1 MKTAASIT
9 LLSALAIAPMAHAAD
24 STGAIDRIVTA
35 ASEHGITHFNELEF
49 EDDEMTEVEGW
60 MDGEWYTEI
69 KMTESGEVIREKRE
83 KRIDGVWGMSAD
95 QVRNYAEAAFGEG
108 MTRIEG
114 IEVDEKGHVEV
125 EGDGDSENG
134 KDGDGEMK
142 VYFRLGDTSL
152 SNVTRD

>member
-9 LLSALAIAPMAHAAD
+9 LLSALAIAPMAQAAD
-24 STGAIDRIVTA
+24 STGDIDRIVTA

-69 KMTESGEVIREKRE
+69 KMTQSGEVIREKRE

-95 QVRNYAEAAFGEG
+95 QVRDYAEAAFGEG
-108 MTRIEG
+108 MTRIEE

-125 EGDGDSENG
+125 EGDGENG
-134 KDGDGEMK
+134 KDGDDEMK

-152 SNVTRD
+152 SNVTYD